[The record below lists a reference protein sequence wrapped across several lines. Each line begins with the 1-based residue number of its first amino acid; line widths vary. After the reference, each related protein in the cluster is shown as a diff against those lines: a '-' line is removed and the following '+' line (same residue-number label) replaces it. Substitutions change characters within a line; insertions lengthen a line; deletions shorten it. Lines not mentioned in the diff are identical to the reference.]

1 MKLWIISSW
10 VETLA
15 LFQFLSHYDHEYF
28 VYCDQEWFP
37 YWEKSFDFVLNR
49 IETACE
55 FLKSKG
61 VGSIIVDPVYELA
74 LKYKEGMDWLNILP
88 LFQKYLY
95 DFVFKYSLVGKI
107 WILSEMFSDFLK
119 KKRWIILLR
128 MCKNLL
134 KNLVIRFIIG

>member
-107 WILSEMFSDFLK
+107 WILSDFWSFWNVQWFLEKEEM
-119 KKRWIILLR
+119 
-128 MCKNLL
+128 NY
-134 KNLVIRFIIG
+134 